1 MPGASP
7 PLVSTPILFIFPLLL
22 LHFNIFGAYQRHEL
36 EHFLKDATPG
46 LFVCRPPMRALADEL
61 AAAAGV
67 NHVLELDDAGH
78 GSLIE
83 AAAPHADDFATLPR
97 DRWLE
102 DYRKHGFSDAA
113 ARSYACMTQATIDTV
128 EQAPE
133 PDERGEVTLES
144 YIQALVARGG

>member
-1 MPGASP
+1 MPATTYKLTLLTPAQRELEEIARVHLELAGADSARRI
-7 PLVSTPILFIFPLLL
+7 TDQILDSLERLKTFPLS
-22 LHFNIFGAYQRHEL
+22 
-36 EHFLKDATPG
+36 
-46 LFVCRPPMRALADEL
+46 
-61 AAAAGV
+61 
-67 NHVLELDDAGH
+67 
-78 GSLIE
+78 GS
-83 AAAPHADDFATLPR
+83 LPR